1 MLNYLCGGEA
11 MKRLIKDHIDKP
23 DSHHNDLRLKMINA
37 IAQTM
42 DLYGANY
49 SFGQLYGIMFFEDKP
64 MTLEEMKSHMNM
76 SKSNMSYAVRSLTES
91 KMLTKLKEKEDR
103 KDLYVAETDFF
114 QAFQNFFAVKL
125 QREIDVMQGAIHS
138 VTPELSEMILAV
150 DTTDEARRLCLKDLH
165 KLQHADS
172 YYKWLQQF
180 VDGLKDGV
188 YFNKEQIQACESKE

>member
-1 MLNYLCGGEA
+1 
-11 MKRLIKDHIDKP
+11 MKRLTKDHIEKS
-23 DSHHNDLRLKMINA
+23 DSHHNALRLKMIDA

-64 MTLEEMKSHMNM
+64 MTLEEMKTHMNM

-114 QAFQNFFAVKL
+114 QAFQNFFAIKL

-138 VTPELSEMILAV
+138 VTPELSELILAV
-150 DTTDEARRLCLKDLH
+150 DTTDEERRLGLKDLH
-165 KLQHADS
+165 KLQHADG
-172 YYKWLQQF
+172 YYNWLQQF
-180 VDGLKDGV
+180 VDDLKDGV
-188 YFNKEQIQACESKE
+188 YFEKAHEQVRETKE

>member
-1 MLNYLCGGEA
+1 
-11 MKRLIKDHIDKP
+11 MKRLTKDYIEKS
-23 DSHHNDLRLKMINA
+23 DSHHNALRLKMIDA

-64 MTLEEMKSHMNM
+64 MTLEEMKTHMNM

-114 QAFQNFFAVKL
+114 QAFQNFFAIKL

-138 VTPELSEMILAV
+138 VTPELSELILAV
-150 DTTDEARRLCLKDLH
+150 DTTDEERRLGLKDLH
-165 KLQHADS
+165 KLQHADG
-172 YYKWLQQF
+172 YYNWLQQF
-180 VDGLKDGV
+180 VDDLKDGV
-188 YFNKEQIQACESKE
+188 YFKKAHEQVRETKE